1 MLQYVVNRVLLF
13 IPSLAVISLVCFMVI
28 ELPPGDFLTS
38 YVGQLRTS
46 GETVDQDLLAAL
58 EKRYGLDQPIYVRY
72 LKWVRGILQ
81 GDFGVSFEWNK
92 PVSEILWSRLL
103 LTVVVSFSTLMFTWV
118 VAFPIGLYSATHQY
132 SVPDYLFTFVGFIG
146 LAIPNFMIAL
156 VFLWLAFSAFG
167 INLGGLFSE
176 QFVDQPWSLA
186 KVLDMLKHL
195 WLPLIVLG
203 TSGTAGLI
211 RTFRANLLDELHK
224 PYVTTA
230 RAKGL
235 AERKVLYKY
244 PVRVALSPFVS
255 TVGWSLPF
263 LISGSTIVSVVL
275 GLPTSGPVLF
285 KALLSQDM
293 YLASSFVL
301 MLSFLTLVGTF
312 ISDILLLW
320 LDPRIRYSR

>member
-1 MLQYVVNRVLLF
+1 
-13 IPSLAVISLVCFMVI
+13 
-28 ELPPGDFLTS
+28 
-38 YVGQLRTS
+38 VGQLRAG
-46 GETVDQDLLAAL
+46 GESIDQDRLDAL
-58 EKRYGLDQPIYVRY
+58 ERRYGLDQPIYVRY
-72 LKWVRGILQ
+72 LKWLRGVLQ

-92 PVSEILWSRLL
+92 PVAEILWSRLL
-103 LTVVVSFSTLMFTWV
+103 LTVVVSFSTLMFTWM
-118 VAFPIGLYSATHQY
+118 VAFPIGIYSATHQY
-132 SVPDYLFTFVGFIG
+132 SILDYLFTFVGFIG

-156 VFLWLAFSAFG
+156 VLMWLAFSNFG
-167 INLGGLFSE
+167 VNLGGLFSE
-176 QFVDQPWSLA
+176 EFVEQSWSLA

-235 AERKVLYKY
+235 TERTLLYRY

-255 TVGWSLPF
+255 TVGWSLPY

-275 GLPTSGPVLF
+275 GLPTSGPVLY

-293 YLASSFVL
+293 YLASSFVM
-301 MLSFLTLVGTF
+301 MLSFLTLIGTF
-312 ISDILLLW
+312 ISDILLVW
-320 LDPRIRYSR
+320 LDPRIRYGR